1 MNPKNAEAIQEEQRN
16 QNKAGYTFKKYF
28 MEDLSP
34 NLPII
39 TFHVSGLLRS
49 EYLCPVPPR
58 PQVMRKSWCPR
69 MVSEGESSGS
79 WWDHEGGALL
89 TGTPAPVRDPAE
101 LLAPSTTW
109 GHSKKAMAMNQ
120 EEGPPWNMPCCCLP
134 SYFPA
139 SRTVRCTLL
148 LFIRSSRCGTWLL
161 QQPKQNRTWPTHSN
175 RKAEVTKMDLK
186 TKWANT
192 HEIQIQGEV

>member
-1 MNPKNAEAIQEEQRN
+1 MNPKNAEAIQKKAEKEEQRN

-49 EYLCPVPPR
+49 EYLCPVPPH

-89 TGTPAPVRDPAE
+89 TGTPAPRPFHHLGTQQEGNGREPGRGPSLEHVLLLPALVLPGLQNRE
-101 LLAPSTTW
+101 MYIAAVYTLLALWYLAAAAAQTEQDVAYT
-109 GHSKKAMAMNQ
+109 
-120 EEGPPWNMPCCCLP
+120 
-134 SYFPA
+134 F
-139 SRTVRCTLL
+139 
-148 LFIRSSRCGTWLL
+148 
-161 QQPKQNRTWPTHSN
+161 QQKGRGYKNGLKN
-175 RKAEVTKMDLK
+175 KMS
-186 TKWANT
+186 
-192 HEIQIQGEV
+192 